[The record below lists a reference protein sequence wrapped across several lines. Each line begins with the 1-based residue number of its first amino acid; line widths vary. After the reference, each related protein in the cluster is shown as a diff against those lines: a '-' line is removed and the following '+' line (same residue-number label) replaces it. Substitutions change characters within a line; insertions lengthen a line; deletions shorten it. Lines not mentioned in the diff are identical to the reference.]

1 MSEPLLHEHITAK
14 LDSITID
21 VTVTLRSPWTVL
33 FGPSGSGKSTILRRI
48 AGLRGGIPAWKRHIP
63 LASQQAAL
71 FPHMTVKGNL
81 EFGRELPTRNF
92 EQEEELHA
100 ERFQDLV
107 RLFRIGDLLDRY
119 PAQLSGGQAQRVNV
133 ARALMPRY
141 SRLVLLDEPF
151 TGLEQALR
159 NELLLALKQ
168 WTREHR
174 LPVLSVTHDVTEAL
188 LLEAEVIKLHEG
200 RIVAQGPAQEVLAEE
215 RLQLLRSLNG
225 SRTFTL

>member
-21 VTVTLRSPWTVL
+21 VTVVLRSPWTVL
-33 FGPSGSGKSTILRRI
+33 FGPSGSGKSTILRSI
-48 AGLRGGIPAWKRHIP
+48 AGLRGGKPAWKRRIP

-81 EFGRELPTRNF
+81 EFGRELPTRDF
-92 EQEEELHA
+92 EQEQELDT

-107 RLFRIGDLLDRY
+107 RLFRISDLLGRY
-119 PAQLSGGQAQRVNV
+119 PAQLSGGQAQRVSV

-141 SRLVLLDEPF
+141 SRMVLLDEPF

-159 NELLLALKQ
+159 NELLLTLKQ

-215 RLQLLRSLNG
+215 RLQLLRSLDG

>member
-1 MSEPLLHEHITAK
+1 MSEPLLHEHITAT

-21 VTVTLRSPWTVL
+21 VTVALRSPWTVL
-33 FGPSGSGKSTILRRI
+33 FGPSGSGKSTILRSI
-48 AGLRGGIPAWKRHIP
+48 AGLRGGAPAWKRHIP

-81 EFGRELPTRNF
+81 EFGRELPTGDF
-92 EQEEELHA
+92 KGEQELHD

-107 RLFRIGDLLDRY
+107 RLFRISDLLERY
-119 PAQLSGGQAQRVNV
+119 PAQLSGGQAQRVSV

-159 NELLLALKQ
+159 DELLLALKQ

-188 LLEAEVIKLHEG
+188 LLEAEVIKLREG
-200 RIVAQGPAQEVLAEE
+200 RIVAQGPVREVLAEE
-215 RLQLLRSLNG
+215 RLQLLRSLDG

>member
-14 LDSITID
+14 LDAITID

-33 FGPSGSGKSTILRRI
+33 FGPSGSGKSTILRSI
-48 AGLRGGIPAWKRHIP
+48 AGLLGGVPAWKRRIP

-71 FPHMTVKGNL
+71 FPHMKVKGNL
-81 EFGRELPTRNF
+81 EFGRELPTRDF
-92 EQEEELHA
+92 EQEHKLRA

-107 RLFRIGDLLDRY
+107 RLFRLGDLLERY
-119 PAQLSGGQAQRVNV
+119 PAQLSGGQAQRVSV

-159 NELLLALKQ
+159 DELLHALKQ

-200 RIVAQGPAQEVLAEE
+200 RIVAQGPAQEVLAGE
-215 RLQLLRSLNG
+215 RLQLLRSLDG
-225 SRTFTL
+225 SQTFTL